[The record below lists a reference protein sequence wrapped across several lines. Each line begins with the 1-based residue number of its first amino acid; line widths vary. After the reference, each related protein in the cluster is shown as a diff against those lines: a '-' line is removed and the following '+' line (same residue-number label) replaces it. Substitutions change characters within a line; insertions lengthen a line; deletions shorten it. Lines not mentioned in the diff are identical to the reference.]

1 MNNRNKKRNVILGSV
16 SGLNIEHIKPFISS
30 LKKSGFDGE
39 LCLFIDR
46 VSDNTI
52 DYLSKYNTQYEI
64 NLSPFRTDNRNISI
78 HCYRYLL
85 YHTHLLNNK
94 EYNKE
99 YSIMLTDVRDV
110 IFQNDP
116 FDFEF
121 NGLCCFLE
129 DKRKTINSCPIN
141 SSWLHSAFGVG
152 TLKEIGS
159 YNISCSGVTIGS
171 YSSII
176 PYLDKMVYFINK
188 LGPKANITGIDQGI
202 HNYIVHKKLVDYKFF
217 ENLDGPVLTMGYTDP
232 KSLHFNN
239 DRFIINNNGNVINI
253 LHQYDRH
260 RDIMYNIMAKLSLL
274 KLETLK
280 YKIGML

>member
-1 MNNRNKKRNVILGSV
+1 MNNRNKNRNVILGSV
-16 SGLNIEHIKPFISS
+16 SGLNIEYIKPFISS
-30 LKKSGFDGE
+30 LKKSGFNGE

-64 NLSPFRTDNRNISI
+64 NLSPFHIDNRNISI
-78 HCYRYLL
+78 HCYRYIL
-85 YHTHLLNNK
+85 YQTYLSDNK
-94 EYNKE
+94 D
-99 YSIMLTDVRDV
+99 YSNIMLTDVRDV

-121 NGLCCFLE
+121 SNLCCFLE
-129 DKRKTINSCPIN
+129 DKGKTINSCPYN
-141 SSWLHSAFGVG
+141 SSWIHNAFGAD

-159 YNISCSGVTIGS
+159 YNISCSGVTVGS

-176 PYLDKMVYFINK
+176 PYLDKMAYFINK
-188 LGPKANITGIDQGI
+188 LGSNANTTGIDQGI
-202 HNYIVHKKLVDYKFF
+202 HNYIVHKKLIDYKFF

-232 KSLHFNN
+232 KSLHFKN
-239 DRFIINNNGNVINI
+239 DGFIINNNGDIINI

-260 RDIMYNIMAKLSLL
+260 RYIMRNIMVKLSLL

>member
-1 MNNRNKKRNVILGSV
+1 MNNRNKNRNIILGSV
-16 SGLNIEHIKPFISS
+16 LGLNIEHIKPFVSS

-39 LCLFIDR
+39 LCLFIDG

-64 NLSPFRTDNRNISI
+64 NLSPFHIDNRNISI
-78 HCYRYLL
+78 HCHRYLL
-85 YHTHLLNNK
+85 YQTHLLND
-94 EYNKE
+94 KE
-99 YSIMLTDVRDV
+99 YSNIMLTDVRDV

-121 NGLCCFLE
+121 SNLCCFLE
-129 DKRKTINSCPIN
+129 DKGKTISSCPYN
-141 SSWLHSAFGVG
+141 SSWIYNAFGVD

-171 YSSII
+171 YPSII
-176 PYLDKMVYFINK
+176 PYLDTMVYYIKK
-188 LGPKANITGIDQGI
+188 LGLKANIIGIDQGI
-202 HNYIVHKKLVDYKFF
+202 HNYIVHKKLIDYKFF
-217 ENLDGPVLTMGYTDP
+217 ENLDGPVLTMGYVNS
-232 KSLHFNN
+232 KSLRFDN
-239 DRFIINNNGNVINI
+239 DGFIINNNGDIINI

-260 RDIMYNIMAKLSLL
+260 RHIMYNIMAKLSLL
-274 KLETLK
+274 KLERLK